1 VCPGRLS
8 APIAKRGFV
17 VSSIDPTKGLPCA
30 RLEAC
35 LGGSNSGNSSCG
47 PGYSG
52 NRCAR
57 CTEGKYL
64 LYNRCETCGISALI
78 WIFSVILP
86 IIAVMGVSLNPLWPL
101 RCLCVRVDHAL
112 PTEAV
117 TVGALLCSPHSAFIA
132 LRNWNAAGQEMRCV
146 DSKHTIGMRLC
157 SIRSTWG
164 VHGPFSAK
172 RDLVLFVALTQAF
185 GDDPSALH
193 IAGSFVRF
201 HLGHS
206 TPFTIPP
213 VHG

>member
-1 VCPGRLS
+1 MCPGRLS

-57 CTEGKYL
+57 CTEDKYL
-64 LYNRCETCGISALI
+64 LYNRCETCGIPALI

-101 RCLCVRVDHAL
+101 RCLCG
-112 PTEAV
+112 V
-117 TVGALLCSPHSAFIA
+117 TTHTRCR
-132 LRNWNAAGQEMRCV
+132 LR
-146 DSKHTIGMRLC
+146 L
-157 SIRSTWG
+157 
-164 VHGPFSAK
+164 
-172 RDLVLFVALTQAF
+172 
-185 GDDPSALH
+185 
-193 IAGSFVRF
+193 
-201 HLGHS
+201 
-206 TPFTIPP
+206 
-213 VHG
+213 

>member
-1 VCPGRLS
+1 MRHTGADLDILRDLANYRSHGSVSQSLV
-8 APIAKRGFV
+8 AP
-17 VSSIDPTKGLPCA
+17 P
-30 RLEAC
+30 
-35 LGGSNSGNSSCG
+35 
-47 PGYSG
+47 
-52 NRCAR
+52 
-57 CTEGKYL
+57 
-64 LYNRCETCGISALI
+64 
-78 WIFSVILP
+78 
-86 IIAVMGVSLNPLWPL
+86 MPL
-101 RCLCVRVDHAL
+101 RRDHTHAL